1 MKKSI
6 LLLSVILLLLAT
18 GCQKSHQEYQQA
30 PANVDYTAPAILTGK
45 VFASKV
51 VSEVGRLQ
59 IQTIYNAGTLLA
71 YFVK

>member
-1 MKKSI
+1 MVTFILQIDLMKKSI
-6 LLLSVILLLLAT
+6 LLP
-18 GCQKSHQEYQQA
+18 

-45 VFASKV
+45 VFASKA